1 MSLKI
6 YETMSLVRVT
16 QVAAVAAGVL
26 KEMRGEDCACWNM
39 DSGMNSSL
47 KRLSIL
53 LLNGFV
59 HCMQHFSAFTQ
70 Q

>member
-26 KEMRGEDCACWNM
+26 KEMRGEDRACWNR

-47 KRLSIL
+47 K
-53 LLNGFV
+53 
-59 HCMQHFSAFTQ
+59 
-70 Q
+70 